1 MVASTQHKTKFY
13 RGVHPRVKEEIK
25 KIARALCVSA
35 DEIALAFFQAAI
47 QAVQAGKLELDPQ
60 PTTGRMTLFPDNKE
74 PGWQYTQ
81 MSLLPSDA
89 SPIINSA
96 LIGRKRWQFSVTYRI
111 PKETHEKLIAIS
123 EEYLVSIGS
132 AASYFLQWG
141 LQEYYEGRLK
151 LTPRAL
157 TIKQSLI
164 FRGSSL

>member
-47 QAVQAGKLELDPQ
+47 QAVQAGKLELNPQ

-89 SPIINSA
+89 SPIISTF
-96 LIGRKRWQFSVTYRI
+96 IERKQRWQFAVTYRV
-111 PKETHEKLIAIS
+111 PEETHAQIREIAD
-123 EEYLVSIGS
+123 EYMVGIGS
-132 AASYFLQWG
+132 VASYFLQWG

-164 FRGSSL
+164 FRGSPL